1 MRYCSTS
8 FPKISLG
15 LLLLRYSNI
24 DFIQGC
30 FFFSL
35 SKIFIAAK
43 KLCFKWKCRF
53 FCFILIIHVSGL
65 INSLWKITLISLSV
79 DYCIIAISSCAK
91 CFSILYFLLFFLF
104 LNFVNFFFQFITL
117 IFALITLFIVTSSNF
132 PKLWHQASRFWSWVK
147 HNFVE

>member
-1 MRYCSTS
+1 MFYFIFQNFTWFIIIKVLKYWFYTGAFLLFFEQDFYCCKKNYFLNENVDSFVS
-8 FPKISLG
+8 FP
-15 LLLLRYSNI
+15 
-24 DFIQGC
+24 
-30 FFFSL
+30 
-35 SKIFIAAK
+35 
-43 KLCFKWKCRF
+43 
-53 FCFILIIHVSGL
+53 IIHVSGL
-65 INSLWKITLISLSV
+65 IKSLWKITLISLSV

-132 PKLWHQASRFWSWVK
+132 LKPWHQASRFWAWVK